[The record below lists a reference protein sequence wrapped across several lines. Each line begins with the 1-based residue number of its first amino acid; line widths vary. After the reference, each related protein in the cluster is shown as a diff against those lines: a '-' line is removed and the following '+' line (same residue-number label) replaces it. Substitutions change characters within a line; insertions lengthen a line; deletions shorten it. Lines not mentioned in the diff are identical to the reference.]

1 MYNKGNKYVQSLYD
15 ESDSGWDMDR
25 FAEDY
30 INGVEECT
38 SLFEDDDN
46 WNFKNIRLKDKGDDK
61 QQLKG
66 LLSAMYIEDE
76 ITDMIEN
83 NIDTARYYA
92 AQELFYEWVEN
103 L

>member
-1 MYNKGNKYVQSLYD
+1 
-15 ESDSGWDMDR
+15 MDR

-46 WNFKNIRLKDKGDDK
+46 WNFKNIRLKDKGNDK

-66 LLSAMYIEDE
+66 LLSEMFTEDE
-76 ITDMIEN
+76 VTDMIEN
-83 NIDTARYYA
+83 DIDTARYFVA
-92 AQELFYEWVEN
+92 RELFYEWVDN